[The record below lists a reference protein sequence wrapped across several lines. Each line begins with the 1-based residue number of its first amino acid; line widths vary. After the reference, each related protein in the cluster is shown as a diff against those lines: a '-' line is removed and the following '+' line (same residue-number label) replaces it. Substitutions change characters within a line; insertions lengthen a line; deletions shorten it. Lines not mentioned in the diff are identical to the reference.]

1 MTFFLNAGR
10 SVSMSLKCVYVWI
23 NDNTGQ
29 PFYVGCGAYARAKTT
44 KKGSR
49 TKSFFE
55 IYNNNK
61 CHCEILDDN
70 LTDYDA
76 ASLER
81 EVIKDYRKMGY
92 DLINKT
98 NGGEMRQYSNWTE
111 DMRKEYSERLTGE
124 NNPNYG
130 HSWTNEM
137 KDHLSKVRIDKG
149 VAKGKKNPR
158 ATPVMCV
165 ETGEIFQCKRDATE
179 FLGVKDAAAS
189 IGFCIRDPHRV
200 AGKGKYHFVPEY
212 MFEELDTKEK
222 REEWLEIMS

>member
-1 MTFFLNAGR
+1 
-10 SVSMSLKCVYVWI
+10 MSLKCVYVWFI
-23 NDNTGQ
+23 EDTNE
-29 PFYVGCGAYARAKTT
+29 PFYVGCGTLARAKTT

-55 IYNNNK
+55 IYNNHK
-61 CHCEILDDN
+61 CRYAIIDDN
-70 LTDYDA
+70 LTSEEATYI
-76 ASLER
+76 ER
-81 EVIKDYRKMGY
+81 ETIKYYKLCGY
-92 DLINKT
+92 NLINQT
-98 NGGEMRQYSNWTE
+98 NGGEMRHESNWTK
-111 DMRKEYSERLTGE
+111 DMRKEYSERMTGE

-130 HSWTNEM
+130 HHWTEEM
-137 KDHLSKVRIDKG
+137 KNHLSEVRIKNG

-179 FLGVKDAAAS
+179 FLNVKDASAS

-212 MFEELDTKEK
+212 MFEKLNTKEK
-222 REEWLEIMS
+222 REEWLKIMS